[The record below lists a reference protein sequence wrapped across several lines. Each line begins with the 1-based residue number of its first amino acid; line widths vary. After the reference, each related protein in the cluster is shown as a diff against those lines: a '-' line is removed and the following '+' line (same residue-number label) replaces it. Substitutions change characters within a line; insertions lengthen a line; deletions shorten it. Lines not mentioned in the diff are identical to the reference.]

1 MEVVRNKKVLFYC
14 DNSAVVEIINKQ
26 TVKCPRVMDLVCPLV
41 LQCMKLN
48 TVIRAEHILGVHNTI
63 ADSISQ
69 FKMQEFRTHAPTV
82 ALLPTEIPPFVW
94 QL

>member
-1 MEVVRNKKVLFYC
+1 
-14 DNSAVVEIINKQ
+14 
-26 TVKCPRVMDLVCPLV
+26 MDLVRPLV

-48 TVIRAEHILGVHNTI
+48 TIIRAEHIPGIHNTI
-63 ADSISQ
+63 ADSISR
-69 FKMQEFRTHAPTV
+69 FKMQEFRSHAPPSA

>member
-1 MEVVRNKKVLFYC
+1 
-14 DNSAVVEIINKQ
+14 
-26 TVKCPRVMDLVCPLV
+26 MDLVRPLV

-48 TVIRAEHILGVHNTI
+48 TIIRAEHIPGIHNTI
-63 ADSISQ
+63 ADSISR
-69 FKMQEFRTHAPTV
+69 FKMQEFRSHAPTA